1 MKWTVWS
8 LKRRSVAWKNITK
21 SRKEMINKTKRKKM
35 ETEICDL
42 LLVNQIEVFYVNNT
56 IKLKSKHT
64 ILSIQN
70 DGCHY
75 YHS

>member
-1 MKWTVWS
+1 M
-8 LKRRSVAWKNITK
+8 AWKNITK

-42 LLVNQIEVFYVNNT
+42 LLVNQIEVFYVNKT